1 MNIERIK
8 KNVQEIVT
16 IEDLEKISGRSGLK
30 GYIGFEPSGLV
41 HLGTGLICGN
51 KIKDLAEENV
61 SMRVLLADWHAFIN
75 DKFSGDMEK
84 IRLAAEI
91 MKESFLALG
100 VPNSVQFVYAEEL
113 VDGKEYWSILLKVA
127 KNTTLN
133 RVRRA
138 LDIMGRKSS
147 DLDMDTSK
155 MIYPFMQVTDIFFM
169 DLDIALGGM
178 DQRHAHMLAR
188 ELAPKLGFKV
198 PVAIHTPLLTSL
210 KGGDR
215 MDFTSKM
222 SKSKAESAI
231 FVTDTPEQIR
241 SKIRGAY
248 CPEGEVDNNPVLDIY
263 RYIIFPYY
271 REEIKIERKYGGDI
285 IVKGYADLESLY
297 SRKEI
302 HPLDLKENI
311 SQLLIEILKP
321 VREKLESKT
330 EMKEMIEK
338 ISSQNKN

>member
-1 MNIERIK
+1 MNIERIT

-16 IEDLEKISGRSGLK
+16 LEDLKALSGRDNIK

-61 SMRVLLADWHAFIN
+61 SMRVLLADWHAYIN

-84 IRLAAEI
+84 IRLAAQI

-100 VPNSVQFVYAEEL
+100 VPGNVDFVYADDL
-113 VDGKEYWSILLKVA
+113 VDSKEYWSILLKVA

-155 MIYPFMQVTDIFFM
+155 IIYPFMQVTDIFFM

-188 ELAPKLGFKV
+188 DLAPKLGFKI

-210 KGGDR
+210 RGGDR
-215 MDFTSKM
+215 MDFSSKM

-231 FVTDTPEQIR
+231 FVTDSPEKIR
-241 SKIRGAY
+241 SKLRGAF
-248 CPEGEVDNNPVLDIY
+248 CPEGEVNNNPVLDIY
-263 RYIIFPYY
+263 RFIIFPYY
-271 REEIKIERKYGGDI
+271 REEIKIERKFGGD
-285 IVKGYADLESLY
+285 VTVRSYAELESIY
-297 SRKEI
+297 ARREI
-302 HPLDLKENI
+302 HPLDLKENL
-311 SQLLIEILKP
+311 SQILIDILKP
-321 VREKLESKT
+321 VRDHFENKT
-330 EMKEMIEK
+330 ELKEIIEK
-338 ISSQNKN
+338 IS

>member
-1 MNIERIK
+1 MNIERVL

-16 IEDLEKISGRSGLK
+16 LDDLKNISGMGKLK

-51 KIKDLAEENV
+51 KIRDLAEENI
-61 SMRVLLADWHAFIN
+61 SMRVLLADWHAYIN

-84 IRLAAEI
+84 IRLAAQI
-91 MKESFLALG
+91 MRESFLALG
-100 VPNSVQFVYAEEL
+100 VPESVEFVYADEL
-113 VDGKEYWSILLKVA
+113 VDSKEYWSILLKVA

-147 DLDMDTSK
+147 DLDLDSSK
-155 MIYPFMQVTDIFFM
+155 MIYPFMQVTDIFYM

-210 KGGDR
+210 KGGNR

-231 FVTDTPEQIR
+231 FVTDPPEKIR
-241 SKIRGAY
+241 SKIKGAY
-248 CPEGEVDNNPVLDIY
+248 CPEGDVKDNPILDIY
-263 RYIIFPYY
+263 KLIIFPYY
-271 REEIKIERKYGGDI
+271 RSEVRIERKYGGDI
-285 IVKGYADLESLY
+285 TVKSYAQLEELY

-311 SQLLIEILKP
+311 SEILIDILKP
-321 VREKLESKT
+321 VRDHFDKKT
-330 EMKEMIEK
+330 ELKELIEK
-338 ISSQNKN
+338 IS

>member
-16 IEDLEKISGRSGLK
+16 PEDLESISDRKNLK

-51 KIKDLAEENV
+51 KIRDLAEENV

-75 DKFSGDMEK
+75 DKFNGNMEK
-84 IRLAAEI
+84 IKMAAEI
-91 MKESFLALG
+91 MKESFLAIG
-100 VPNSVQFVYAEEL
+100 VPENVQFIYAEEL

-147 DLDMDTSK
+147 DLDLDTSK

-188 ELAPKLGFKV
+188 DLAPKLGFKV
-198 PVAIHTPLLTSL
+198 PVAIHTPLLTNL
-210 KGGDR
+210 KGGNR
-215 MDFTSKM
+215 MDFSFKM
-222 SKSKAESAI
+222 SKSKGEGAI
-231 FVTDTPEQIR
+231 FVTDSPEIIR
-241 SKIRGAY
+241 SKIRGAF
-248 CPEGEVDNNPVLDIY
+248 CPEGEVSNNPILEIY
-263 RYIIFPYY
+263 KFIIFPYY
-271 REEIKIERKYGGDI
+271 KNEVKIERKYGGEI
-285 IVKGYADLESLY
+285 IVKNYNELETLY
-297 SRKEI
+297 SKKEI
-302 HPLDLKENI
+302 C
-311 SQLLIEILKP
+311 LLAHGFEILKIYMISG
-321 VREKLESKT
+321 KL
-330 EMKEMIEK
+330 
-338 ISSQNKN
+338 

>member
-16 IEDLEKISGRSGLK
+16 PEDLESISDRKNLK

-51 KIKDLAEENV
+51 KIRDLAEENV

-75 DKFSGDMEK
+75 DKFNGNMEK
-84 IRLAAEI
+84 IKMAAEI
-91 MKESFLALG
+91 MKESFLAIG
-100 VPNSVQFVYAEEL
+100 VPENVQFIYAEEL

-147 DLDMDTSK
+147 DLDLDTSK

-188 ELAPKLGFKV
+188 DLAPKLGFKV
-198 PVAIHTPLLTSL
+198 PVAIHTPLLTNL
-210 KGGDR
+210 KGGNR
-215 MDFTSKM
+215 MDFSFKM
-222 SKSKAESAI
+222 SKSKGEGAI
-231 FVTDTPEQIR
+231 FVTDSPEIIR
-241 SKIRGAY
+241 SKIRGAF
-248 CPEGEVDNNPVLDIY
+248 CPEGEVSNNPILEIY
-263 RYIIFPYY
+263 KFIIFPYY
-271 REEIKIERKYGGDI
+271 KNEVKIERKYGGEI
-285 IVKGYADLESLY
+285 IVKNYNELETLY
-297 SRKEI
+297 SKKEI

-311 SQLLIEILKP
+311 SELLIEILKP
-321 VREKLESKT
+321 VRERLDKKEELR
-330 EMKEMIEK
+330 EMIEN
-338 ISSQNKN
+338 ISS

>member
-1 MNIERIK
+1 MNIDRIM
-8 KNVQEIVT
+8 KNVQEVVT
-16 IEDLEKISGRSGLK
+16 LEDLKSLSSRGVIK

-51 KIKDLAEENV
+51 KIRDLSEENV
-61 SMRVLLADWHAFIN
+61 SMKVLLADWHAYIN
-75 DKFSGDMEK
+75 DKFSGDIEK
-84 IRLAAEI
+84 IRLAAQI

-100 VPNSVQFVYAEEL
+100 VPQSVEFVYADDL
-113 VDGKEYWSILLKVA
+113 VDTKDYWSILLKVA

-147 DLDMDTSK
+147 DLDLDTSK

-210 KGGDR
+210 KGGNR
-215 MDFTSKM
+215 MDFSSKM

-231 FVTDTPEQIR
+231 FVTDPPEKIR
-241 SKIRGAY
+241 SKVKAAF
-248 CPEGEVDNNPVLDIY
+248 CPEGEVNNNPVLEIY
-263 RYIIFPYY
+263 KFIIFPYY
-271 REEIKIERKYGGDI
+271 MQEIKIERKFGGDV
-285 IVKGYADLESLY
+285 IVKRYDELELLY
-297 SRKEI
+297 SKREI
-302 HPLDLKENI
+302 HPLDLKENL
-311 SQLLIEILKP
+311 SQILIDILKP
-321 VREKLESKT
+321 VRDHFDKKSELME
-330 EMKEMIEK
+330 IIQK
-338 ISSQNKN
+338 IA